1 MDIRVGEFEV
11 YRGGTVVGNYNE
23 PIDFNLNKDIG
34 FIIRVSFVTDTQKT
48 ETRIEGEPF
57 DRKGGHLKFINF
69 NNSLGI
75 GNTTPLAIGH
85 LNGRELLLNYR
96 VYSMENA
103 AKTFHYTW
111 LLGKEV
117 TDAK

>member
-1 MDIRVGEFEV
+1 MDIRVGGYEV
-11 YRGGTVVGNYNE
+11 YESGTVIGNYNE

-34 FIIRVSFVTDTQKT
+34 FIIRVSFMTDTKNG

-57 DRKGGHLKFINF
+57 DKNGGHLKFINF

-96 VYSMENA
+96 VYSIESA
-103 AKTFHYTW
+103 GKTFHYTW

-117 TDAK
+117 KDGK